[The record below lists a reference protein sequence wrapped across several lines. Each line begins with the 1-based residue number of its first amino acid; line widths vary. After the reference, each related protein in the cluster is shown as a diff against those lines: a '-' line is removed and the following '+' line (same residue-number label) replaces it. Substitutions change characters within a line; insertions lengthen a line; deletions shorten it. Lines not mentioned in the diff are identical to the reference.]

1 MAEVLATQSHLGMDT
16 TRNNS
21 ATSPL
26 PNPPF
31 VFPVPSA
38 VMSEAHAHG
47 RSSSNLVVTGSRR
60 PASRSRPQ
68 QLSLNA
74 LPAFEFSPSSPSL
87 IDRPPSPPRSPT
99 RKTPPPYHM
108 GGHRR
113 NGSEFVGGDISNG
126 GPVLVSSSPTRNEHS
141 KNHQSDASGHEGGD
155 VAVDGQV
162 SRGTSF
168 VQCEDPPRGQ
178 LDARPTPARRGHAHR
193 RSGAI
198 SNHDLSTIL
207 RPSTDGKGGSAPTTP
222 LDANFQYTPPID
234 RSTSQPATTS
244 TTPSIP
250 ITEGK
255 SSSTSEQLRARAV
268 EFSDVLEYIP
278 RPLSTIS
285 SETSSSMSTIRAS
298 HSVTNS
304 ITSLAN
310 GGISSSPPAAPP
322 RSRPEPALEQDQ
334 VRARPSTAGP
344 PASFPSGIVRWDSS
358 EIETLMHRPSTAP
371 IVNPPTPS
379 DEITGVEP
387 LQRVSPT
394 TEQPQFSLF
403 SGSSISAS
411 ELNAAATVSAASNL
425 QQLRRRSSSSLNS
438 PTIRPR
444 TSPEPKVTKR
454 QRKRKSLADLLSRK
468 AKQEKQRDDLVSRR
482 SPTPPLRKS
491 SLEAELSLDD
501 FDFDNDTTFVTE
513 TASPNASRLASL
525 QADSLS
531 SRSEELGPL
540 ADGHSASM
548 LDIDAALGSLET
560 PSSGPVFEDVVG
572 AGTSTKRRM
581 HSSGVTGGFAGPGM
595 HYHRRAESAPE
606 LDAIDRSRFG
616 FPRLGSD
623 PAMAIE
629 EEEEE
634 EEEEADEEA
643 ANAATIQI
651 GLGVNIVEAASAHD
665 EPIQRRRRRTKSG
678 TSLKTGSPQQHC
690 AEGFESI
697 EIVGADEEPRFS
709 VVTKSSDES
718 TITPTLSHDP
728 FETRPASAPF
738 DLVMPTP
745 ALTFGTS
752 ETPSVVSSPD
762 FNQTSFDVPRIH
774 TANSSITDRATL
786 NSNRTGENSMG
797 VHSSVDD
804 VPSLTSS
811 ASTMSAR
818 QPRVSSSTNTFSSA
832 ERSSSLSAAVPTRT
846 RPVSA
851 GKRASLASL
860 SRLVGSSYNRS
871 KLNIEM
877 SAPPDSDEPTEKKKG
892 HRMSRLMKFWKSK
905 DKRSAS

>member
-31 VFPVPSA
+31 VFPITSDI
-38 VMSEAHAHG
+38 MNEAHAHG
-47 RSSSNLVVTGSRR
+47 RSASNLVVTGSRR

-74 LPAFEFSPSSPSL
+74 LPAFEFSPSTPSL
-87 IDRPPSPPRSPT
+87 VERPPSPPRSPS

-141 KNHQSDASGHEGGD
+141 KPHQRDTSGHGDND

-162 SRGTSF
+162 SRGTTF
-168 VQCEDPPRGQ
+168 LQCEDPLHSQ
-178 LDARPTPARRGHAHR
+178 LNARPTPARRGHAHR

-207 RPSTDGKGGSAPTTP
+207 RPSTDGKGSSAPTTP
-222 LDANFQYTPPID
+222 LDGNFQYTPPVDQSI
-234 RSTSQPATTS
+234 SQPTTTS
-244 TTPSIP
+244 TTPSVP
-250 ITEGK
+250 MTEGE
-255 SSSTSEQLRARAV
+255 SLSTSEELRSRAV

-285 SETSSSMSTIRAS
+285 SETSSSMSTVRAS

-304 ITSLAN
+304 ITSLVS
-310 GGISSSPPAAPP
+310 GGTSSPPPAVSP
-322 RSRPEPALEQDQ
+322 RSRPGLALEQDQ
-334 VRARPSTAGP
+334 VRARPSTSGP
-344 PASFPSGIVRWDSS
+344 PASLPSGIVRWESS
-358 EIETLMHRPSTAP
+358 GIKTLTERPSTAP
-371 IVNPPTPS
+371 TANPPTPPE
-379 DEITGVEP
+379 EITRVEP
-387 LQRVSPT
+387 LQMVSPA
-394 TEQPQFSLF
+394 TEQPHISLF
-403 SGSSISAS
+403 SKPGIPDS
-411 ELNAAATVSAASNL
+411 ELNAAITVPAASNL
-425 QQLRRRSSSSLNS
+425 QQLRRRSSSSLN
-438 PTIRPR
+438 PATIRPR

-468 AKQEKQRDDLVSRR
+468 AKQEKQRDELVSRR

-491 SLEAELSLDD
+491 SLEPELSLDD
-501 FDFDNDTTFVTE
+501 FDFDDDATFVTE
-513 TASPNASRLASL
+513 TATPIESGLASL
-525 QADSLS
+525 QTESS
-531 SRSEELGPL
+531 TSRSEELSPL
-540 ADGHSASM
+540 ADGPSTSM
-548 LDIDAALGSLET
+548 LDIDAALGSPET
-560 PSSGPVFEDVVG
+560 QSSGPAFDDVVG

-616 FPRLGSD
+616 FPRLGSN

-634 EEEEADEEA
+634 DEEADDGA
-643 ANAATIQI
+643 SNGVASQI
-651 GLGVNIVEAASAHD
+651 GLGVNIVEAASTHD

-678 TSLKTGSPQQHC
+678 TPIKTESPQQRY
-690 AEGFESI
+690 AEGFGSV

-728 FETRPASAPF
+728 LETRPASAPF

-762 FNQTSFDVPRIH
+762 FNQTSFDVPRMH

-832 ERSSSLSAAVPTRT
+832 ERSSSLSAAVPTRM

-860 SRLVGSSYNRS
+860 TRLVGSSHNRS
-871 KLNIEM
+871 KLQFEI
-877 SAPPDSDEPTEKKKG
+877 SAPPDSDEPIEKKKG
-892 HRMSRLMKFWKSK
+892 NRMSRLKFWKSK
-905 DKRSAS
+905 DKRSSS

>member
-16 TRNNS
+16 TRNHS
-21 ATSPL
+21 STGPL

-31 VFPVPSA
+31 VFPVPSD
-38 VMSEAHAHG
+38 VTSEAHAHG
-47 RSSSNLVVTGSRR
+47 RSTSNLVITGSRR

-74 LPAFEFSPSSPSL
+74 LPAFEFSPSSPSP
-87 IDRPPSPPRSPT
+87 IDRPHSPPRSPT

-141 KNHQSDASGHEGGD
+141 KSHQSDATGHEGGD
-155 VAVDGQV
+155 LASDGQGH
-162 SRGTSF
+162 RATSF
-168 VQCEDPPRGQ
+168 LQYEDPPRSQ
-178 LDARPTPARRGHAHR
+178 LDARTTPGRRGHAHR

-198 SNHDLSTIL
+198 SSHDLSTIL
-207 RPSTDGKGGSAPTTP
+207 RPSTDGKSGSAPTTP
-222 LDANFQYTPPID
+222 LDTSFQHTHPLDQSI
-234 RSTSQPATTS
+234 SQPTTTC
-244 TTPSIP
+244 TTPSMP
-250 ITEGK
+250 MTEVK
-255 SSSTSEQLRARAV
+255 SSNTSEQSRARAV

-304 ITSLAN
+304 ITSLVS
-310 GGISSSPPAAPP
+310 GGTSSSPSAASP

-334 VRARPSTAGP
+334 IRARPSTAGP
-344 PASFPSGIVRWDSS
+344 PTSFPSGITRWDSADGK
-358 EIETLMHRPSTAP
+358 TLMHRPSTAP
-371 IVNPPTPS
+371 TENPPTLS
-379 DEITGVEP
+379 DDITRVEP
-387 LQRVSPT
+387 SQRVSPT
-394 TEQPQFSLF
+394 TEQPHISLF
-403 SGSSISAS
+403 SGSSMLDS
-411 ELNAAATVSAASNL
+411 EQNAATTVSVVSNL
-425 QQLRRRSSSSLNS
+425 QQLRRRPS
-438 PTIRPR
+438 PSVNPATIRPR
-444 TSPEPKVTKR
+444 TSPEPKITKR

-468 AKQEKQRDDLVSRR
+468 AKQEKQRDDSVSRR

-491 SLEAELSLDD
+491 PLEAELSLDD

-513 TASPNASRLASL
+513 TASPNASGLASL
-525 QADSLS
+525 QTDSS
-531 SRSEELGPL
+531 ASRSEVFVPL
-540 ADGHSASM
+540 ADCHSVSM
-548 LDIDAALGSLET
+548 LDLDAALGSLET
-560 PSSGPVFEDVVG
+560 PSSGPAFDDVVG

-623 PAMAIE
+623 PSMAIE

-634 EEEEADEEA
+634 EDDDEAV
-643 ANAATIQI
+643 ANAATTQI
-651 GLGVNIVEAASAHD
+651 GLGVNIVEAASMHD
-665 EPIQRRRRRTKSG
+665 EPIQRRRRRTKPG
-678 TSLKTGSPQQHC
+678 NPLKTESPQQHYE
-690 AEGFESI
+690 EGFGSI

-728 FETRPASAPF
+728 LETRPASAPF
-738 DLVMPTP
+738 ELIMPTP

-774 TANSSITDRATL
+774 TATSSITDRATL
-786 NSNRTGENSMG
+786 SSNRTGENSMG

-832 ERSSSLSAAVPTRT
+832 ERSSSLSAAIPART

-877 SAPPDSDEPTEKKKG
+877 SAPPDSDEPVEKKKG
-892 HRMSRLMKFWKSK
+892 HRISRLMKFWKSK
-905 DKRSAS
+905 EKRSAS

>member
-1 MAEVLATQSHLGMDT
+1 MAEVLGTQSHLGMDT
-16 TRNNS
+16 ARNNS
-21 ATSPL
+21 STTPL

-31 VFPVPSA
+31 VFPIPSD
-38 VMSEAHAHG
+38 VTSEGHAHG

-74 LPAFEFSPSSPSL
+74 LPAFEFSLSSPSP
-87 IDRPPSPPRSPT
+87 IDRPPSPPRSPA

-126 GPVLVSSSPTRNEHS
+126 GPVLVSSSPTRKEHS
-141 KNHQSDASGHEGGD
+141 RSHHSEASEHDGGG

-162 SRGTSF
+162 SVGT
-168 VQCEDPPRGQ
+168 DPPRSQ
-178 LDARPTPARRGHAHR
+178 LDARPTQARRGHAHR

-222 LDANFQYTPPID
+222 LDANFQHTPPMNQSI
-234 RSTSQPATTS
+234 SQPTTTC

-250 ITEGK
+250 MTEGK
-255 SSSTSEQLRARAV
+255 SSSNSEQLRARAV

-304 ITSLAN
+304 ITSLVS
-310 GGISSSPPAAPP
+310 GGTSSSPSAPSP

-344 PASFPSGIVRWDSS
+344 STSFPSGFTKWDSADMK
-358 EIETLMHRPSTAP
+358 TLMDHPSTAP
-371 IVNPPTPS
+371 TENPPTLS
-379 DEITGVEP
+379 DESTIVEP
-387 LQRVSPT
+387 LQMESST
-394 TEQPQFSLF
+394 TEQPHIGLF
-403 SGSSISAS
+403 SGSSTSDS
-411 ELNAAATVSAASNL
+411 VLNAATTLSVASNL
-425 QQLRRRSSSSLNS
+425 QQLRRRPSSSPNS
-438 PTIRPR
+438 ATIRPR

-468 AKQEKQRDDLVSRR
+468 AKQEKQRDHLVSRR

-501 FDFDNDTTFVTE
+501 FDFDNDTTYVTE
-513 TASPNASRLASL
+513 TASPDASGLASL
-525 QADSLS
+525 QTDSS
-531 SRSEELGPL
+531 ASRSEEFVPL
-540 ADGHSASM
+540 ADCHSASM

-560 PSSGPVFEDVVG
+560 PSSGPAFEDVVG

-634 EEEEADEEA
+634 EEADE
-643 ANAATIQI
+643 AATATATTQI
-651 GLGVNIVEAASAHD
+651 GLGVNIVEAASMHD

-678 TSLKTGSPQQHC
+678 TLLKTESPQQRYE
-690 AEGFESI
+690 EGLGSI
-697 EIVGADEEPRFS
+697 EIVDADEEPRFS

-728 FETRPASAPF
+728 LETRPASDPF
-738 DLVMPTP
+738 DVIMPTP

-786 NSNRTGENSMG
+786 SSNRTGENSMG
-797 VHSSVDD
+797 VHSSDD

-832 ERSSSLSAAVPTRT
+832 ERSSSLSATVPPRT

-877 SAPPDSDEPTEKKKG
+877 SAPPDSDEPVEKKKG
-892 HRMSRLMKFWKSK
+892 HRISRLMKFWKSK
-905 DKRSAS
+905 EKRLAS

>member
-31 VFPVPSA
+31 VFPVPSEL
-38 VMSEAHAHG
+38 MNEAHAHG
-47 RSSSNLVVTGSRR
+47 RSSSNLVITGSRR

-74 LPAFEFSPSSPSL
+74 LPAFEFSPSTPSSVE
-87 IDRPPSPPRSPT
+87 RPPSPPHSPS

-126 GPVLVSSSPTRNEHS
+126 GPVLVSSSPTWNEHP
-141 KNHQSDASGHEGGD
+141 KPHQRDQSGHGDND

-162 SRGTSF
+162 TRDTAF
-168 VQCEDPPRGQ
+168 LQCEETLHPQ
-178 LDARPTPARRGHAHR
+178 LDVRPTPARRGHAHR

-198 SNHDLSTIL
+198 SSHDLSTIL
-207 RPSTDGKGGSAPTTP
+207 RPSTDVKGGSAPTTP
-222 LDANFQYTPPID
+222 LDGNFQYTPPVDQSI
-234 RSTSQPATTS
+234 SQPATTS
-244 TTPSIP
+244 TRPSMP
-250 ITEGK
+250 MTEGK
-255 SSSTSEQLRARAV
+255 SLSTSEELRSRAV

-285 SETSSSMSTIRAS
+285 SETSSSMSTVRAS

-304 ITSLAN
+304 ITSLVS
-310 GGISSSPPAAPP
+310 GGTSSPPPAVSP
-322 RSRPEPALEQDQ
+322 RSRPGPALEQDQ
-334 VRARPSTAGP
+334 IRARPSTAGP
-344 PASFPSGIVRWDSS
+344 PASLSPGIVRWDSS
-358 EIETLMHRPSTAP
+358 DIKTPMERPSTAP
-371 IVNPPTPS
+371 TENPPTPPE
-379 DEITGVEP
+379 EITVVEP
-387 LQRVSPT
+387 LQRVSQT
-394 TEQPQFSLF
+394 TGQPHISLF
-403 SGSSISAS
+403 SRPSISDS
-411 ELNAAATVSAASNL
+411 ELNTTTTMSTTANL
-425 QQLRRRSSSSLNS
+425 QQLRRRSSASLN
-438 PTIRPR
+438 PATIRPR

-454 QRKRKSLADLLSRK
+454 QRKRMSLADLLSRK
-468 AKQEKQRDDLVSRR
+468 AKQDKQRDDLVSRR

-491 SLEAELSLDD
+491 SREPELSLDD
-501 FDFDNDTTFVTE
+501 FDIDNDATFVTG
-513 TASPNASRLASL
+513 TASPNDSGLASH
-525 QADSLS
+525 QMDSS
-531 SRSEELGPL
+531 ATRSDEYGPL
-540 ADGHSASM
+540 ADGPSTSM
-548 LDIDAALGSLET
+548 LDIDAALRSPET
-560 PSSGPVFEDVVG
+560 QSSGPAFDDVVG
-572 AGTSTKRRM
+572 ASNSTKRRM

-616 FPRLGSD
+616 FPRLGSN

-634 EEEEADEEA
+634 EEEADDGA
-643 ANAATIQI
+643 SNAAATQI
-651 GLGVNIVEAASAHD
+651 GLGVNIVEAASTHD
-665 EPIQRRRRRTKSG
+665 EPIQRRRRRAKSG
-678 TSLKTGSPQQHC
+678 TPLKTESPQQHY
-690 AEGFESI
+690 AEDFRSV

-728 FETRPASAPF
+728 LEPRPASAPF

-762 FNQTSFDVPRIH
+762 FNQTSFDVPRMH

-797 VHSSVDD
+797 VHSSLDD

-811 ASTMSAR
+811 ASTTSAR

-832 ERSSSLSAAVPTRT
+832 ERSSSLSAAAPTRM

-860 SRLVGSSYNRS
+860 TRLVGSSHNRS
-871 KLNIEM
+871 KLQFEI
-877 SAPPDSDEPTEKKKG
+877 SAPPDSDEPIEKKKG
-892 HRMSRLMKFWKSK
+892 NRMSRLKFWKSK
-905 DKRSAS
+905 DKRSSS

>member
-31 VFPVPSA
+31 VFPVPSDIA
-38 VMSEAHAHG
+38 SEAHAHR

-60 PASRSRPQ
+60 PASRSKPQ

-74 LPAFEFSPSSPSL
+74 LPAFDFSPSSPSL
-87 IDRPPSPPRSPT
+87 VDRPPSPPRSPA

-126 GPVLVSSSPTRNEHS
+126 GPVLVSSSPTRSEHS
-141 KNHQSDASGHEGGD
+141 KSHRRDTSGHGGGD
-155 VAVDGQV
+155 LAVDGQV
-162 SRGTSF
+162 SHGTSF
-168 VQCEDPPRGQ
+168 LQYEDPAHCQ
-178 LDARPTPARRGHAHR
+178 SDARPTPARRGHAHR

-222 LDANFQYTPPID
+222 LDANFQHTPPM
-234 RSTSQPATTS
+234 RESTSQPTTTS

-250 ITEGK
+250 MIEGK
-255 SSSTSEQLRARAV
+255 PSSTSDQFRARAV

-285 SETSSSMSTIRAS
+285 SETSSSMSTVRAS
-298 HSVTNS
+298 HSLTNS
-304 ITSLAN
+304 ITSLVN
-310 GGISSSPPAAPP
+310 SGTSSSPPAASPP
-322 RSRPEPALEQDQ
+322 SPPEPALEQDQ
-334 VRARPSTAGP
+334 LRARPSTAGP
-344 PASFPSGIVRWDSS
+344 PAPLPSGIVRWDSS
-358 EIETLMHRPSTAP
+358 DIKTLMDRPSTAP
-371 IVNPPTPS
+371 TLSPPALS
-379 DEITGVEP
+379 DEITRVEST
-387 LQRVSPT
+387 QRMSPT
-394 TEQPQFSLF
+394 TKQPHISLF
-403 SGSSISAS
+403 SGSSISDS
-411 ELNAAATVSAASNL
+411 ELNSAATVSAASNL
-425 QQLRRRSSSSLNS
+425 QQLRRRPSSSLNS
-438 PTIRPR
+438 ATIRPR

-468 AKQEKQRDDLVSRR
+468 AKQEKQRDDLISRR

-491 SLEAELSLDD
+491 SLDAELSLDD
-501 FDFDNDTTFVTE
+501 FDFDNDTTFVTTTVSSNE
-513 TASPNASRLASL
+513 LGLASL
-525 QADSLS
+525 QTDSS
-531 SRSEELGPL
+531 ASISEEFGPL
-540 ADGHSASM
+540 ADGNSASM

-560 PSSGPVFEDVVG
+560 PSSGPAFEDVVG

-634 EEEEADEEA
+634 EADEEA
-643 ANAATIQI
+643 GNAATTQT
-651 GLGVNIVEAASAHD
+651 GLGVNIVEAASTHD
-665 EPIQRRRRRTKSG
+665 EPIQRRRRRTKLE
-678 TSLKTGSPQQHC
+678 TPLKTGSPQQHY
-690 AEGFESI
+690 ADNFGSI

-728 FETRPASAPF
+728 LETRPSSATF

-811 ASTMSAR
+811 ASTVSAR

-877 SAPPDSDEPTEKKKG
+877 SAPPDADEPTEKKKG

-905 DKRSAS
+905 EKRSSS

>member
-16 TRNNS
+16 TRNNGD
-21 ATSPL
+21 TSPL

-31 VFPVPSA
+31 VFPVPSD
-38 VMSEAHAHG
+38 VTSEAHAHG

-60 PASRSRPQ
+60 PAFRSRPQ

-87 IDRPPSPPRSPT
+87 TDRPPSPPRSPA
-99 RKTPPPYHM
+99 RNTPPPYHI

-126 GPVLVSSSPTRNEHS
+126 GPVLVSSSPTRNVHS
-141 KNHQSDASGHEGGD
+141 KDPSEHEGGD

-162 SRGTSF
+162 SRGT
-168 VQCEDPPRGQ
+168 DPPRSQ

-207 RPSTDGKGGSAPTTP
+207 RPSPDGKGGSAPTTP
-222 LDANFQYTPPID
+222 LDASFQHTPLTHQSI
-234 RSTSQPATTS
+234 SQPTTTC

-250 ITEGK
+250 TTEGN
-255 SSSTSEQLRARAV
+255 SSSTSERLQGRAV

-304 ITSLAN
+304 ITSLVN
-310 GGISSSPPAAPP
+310 GGTSSPPPAVSP
-322 RSRPEPALEQDQ
+322 RSRSEPALEQDQ

-344 PASFPSGIVRWDSS
+344 PASFPSGIARWNSADV
-358 EIETLMHRPSTAP
+358 ETMMNRPSTAP
-371 IVNPPTPS
+371 TGNPPAPP
-379 DEITGVEP
+379 DEITRVET

-394 TEQPQFSLF
+394 AEQPHISLF
-403 SGSSISAS
+403 LGSGISDS
-411 ELNAAATVSAASNL
+411 ELNAAATVSVASNL
-425 QQLRRRSSSSLNS
+425 QQPRRRPNSSLNS
-438 PTIRPR
+438 AAIRPR

-468 AKQEKQRDDLVSRR
+468 AKQEKKRDDLVSRR
-482 SPTPPLRKS
+482 SPTPPMRKS

-501 FDFDNDTTFVTE
+501 FDFDNDTTFVTG
-513 TASPNASRLASL
+513 TASPNTSGLASL
-525 QADSLS
+525 QTDSS
-531 SRSEELGPL
+531 AARSEEFGPL
-540 ADGHSASM
+540 ADGNSASM

-560 PSSGPVFEDVVG
+560 PSSGPAFEDVVG

-629 EEEEE
+629 EEEEG

-643 ANAATIQI
+643 ANAATTQI
-651 GLGVNIVEAASAHD
+651 GLGVNIVEAANTHD

-678 TSLKTGSPQQHC
+678 TPLKTGSPQQLHT
-690 AEGFESI
+690 EGFGPI

-718 TITPTLSHDP
+718 TVTPTLSHDP

-738 DLVMPTP
+738 DFVMPTP

-818 QPRVSSSTNTFSSA
+818 QPRISSSTNTCSSA
-832 ERSSSLSAAVPTRT
+832 ERSSSLSAAVPART

-877 SAPPDSDEPTEKKKG
+877 SAPPDSDEPIEKKKG
-892 HRMSRLMKFWKSK
+892 HRMSRLIRFWKSK
-905 DKRSAS
+905 EKRSAS

>member
-1 MAEVLATQSHLGMDT
+1 MAEVLAAQSHLGMDT

-31 VFPVPSA
+31 VFPVPSDA
-38 VMSEAHAHG
+38 MSEAHAHG

-74 LPAFEFSPSSPSL
+74 LPAFDFSPSSPSL
-87 IDRPPSPPRSPT
+87 VDRPPSPPRSPT

-126 GPVLVSSSPTRNEHS
+126 GPVLVSSSPTRSEHS
-141 KNHQSDASGHEGGD
+141 KSHRRDASGHGGVD
-155 VAVDGQV
+155 AAVDGQV
-162 SRGTSF
+162 SRDTSF
-168 VQCEDPPRGQ
+168 AQCEDPPHCQ
-178 LDARPTPARRGHAHR
+178 PDARPTPARRGHAHR

-207 RPSTDGKGGSAPTTP
+207 RPSTDGNGGSAPPTP
-222 LDANFQYTPPID
+222 LDAQFQHTPPMD
-234 RSTSQPATTS
+234 ESTSQSPTAS
-244 TTPSIP
+244 ATPSMP
-250 ITEGK
+250 STEGK
-255 SSSTSEQLRARAV
+255 SSSTCDQFRARAV

-298 HSVTNS
+298 HSLTNS
-304 ITSLAN
+304 ITSLVN
-310 GGISSSPPAAPP
+310 GGTSSSPPAVSP
-322 RSRPEPALEQDQ
+322 RSRPEPALEQDE

-344 PASFPSGIVRWDSS
+344 PAPFPSGIVRWDSS
-358 EIETLMHRPSTAP
+358 DIKTMMHRPSTAP
-371 IVNPPTPS
+371 TVNPPTPS
-379 DEITGVEP
+379 DEITRVEP
-387 LQRVSPT
+387 LQRMSPT
-394 TEQPQFSLF
+394 IEQPHISLF
-403 SGSSISAS
+403 SGSSILDS

-425 QQLRRRSSSSLNS
+425 QQLRRRPSSSLNS
-438 PTIRPR
+438 ATIRPR

-468 AKQEKQRDDLVSRR
+468 AKQGKQRDDLVSCR

-513 TASPNASRLASL
+513 TASPDASGLASL
-525 QADSLS
+525 QTDSS
-531 SRSEELGPL
+531 ASNSEDFGPL

-560 PSSGPVFEDVVG
+560 PSSGPAFEDVVG

-606 LDAIDRSRFG
+606 LDTIDRSRFG

-634 EEEEADEEA
+634 EEADEEA
-643 ANAATIQI
+643 GNAATTQT
-651 GLGVNIVEAASAHD
+651 GLGVNIVEAASTYD
-665 EPIQRRRRRTKSG
+665 EPIQRRRRRTKLE
-678 TSLKTGSPQQHC
+678 TPLKTGSPQQRY
-690 AEGFESI
+690 AEDFGSI

-728 FETRPASAPF
+728 LETRPASAPF

-745 ALTFGTS
+745 ALTFRTS

-786 NSNRTGENSMG
+786 NSNRTGENCMG

-832 ERSSSLSAAVPTRT
+832 ERSSSLSAAVPART

-860 SRLVGSSYNRS
+860 TRLVGSSYNRS

-905 DKRSAS
+905 EKRSSS

>member
-1 MAEVLATQSHLGMDT
+1 MAAVLPTQSHLGMDT
-16 TRNNS
+16 TRNHS
-21 ATSPL
+21 STTPL

-31 VFPVPSA
+31 VFPVPSDIT
-38 VMSEAHAHG
+38 SEAHAHG

-60 PASRSRPQ
+60 PTSRSRPQ

-74 LPAFEFSPSSPSL
+74 LPAFEFSPSSPSP
-87 IDRPPSPPRSPT
+87 IDRPSSPPRSPS
-99 RKTPPPYHM
+99 RRTPPPYHM

-126 GPVLVSSSPTRNEHS
+126 GPVLVSSSPTRNEYFQS
-141 KNHQSDASGHEGGD
+141 HQSDATGHEGGD

-162 SRGTSF
+162 SRATSF
-168 VQCEDPPRGQ
+168 LQCEDPPRCQ
-178 LDARPTPARRGHAHR
+178 PDARPTPARRGHAHR

-222 LDANFQYTPPID
+222 LDANFQHTPPID
-234 RSTSQPATTS
+234 QSISQPTTPC
-244 TTPSIP
+244 TTPSMLM
-250 ITEGK
+250 TEGK
-255 SSSTSEQLRARAV
+255 PSSTSEQLRARAV

-304 ITSLAN
+304 ITSFVS
-310 GGISSSPPAAPP
+310 GGTSSSPSAASP

-344 PASFPSGIVRWDSS
+344 PTSFPSGIARWDSAD
-358 EIETLMHRPSTAP
+358 IKTLIHRPSTAP
-371 IVNPPTPS
+371 TENPPTPS
-379 DEITGVEP
+379 DEITRVEP

-394 TEQPQFSLF
+394 TEKPHISLF
-403 SGSSISAS
+403 SGSSISNS
-411 ELNAAATVSAASNL
+411 ELHAATTVSVASNL
-425 QQLRRRSSSSLNS
+425 QQLRRRPVSSLNS
-438 PTIRPR
+438 ATIRPR

-468 AKQEKQRDDLVSRR
+468 AKQEKQRDDSINRR

-513 TASPNASRLASL
+513 TASPNASGLASL
-525 QADSLS
+525 QTDSS
-531 SRSEELGPL
+531 ASRSEEFVPL
-540 ADGHSASM
+540 ADFHSASM

-560 PSSGPVFEDVVG
+560 PSSGPAFEDVVG

-634 EEEEADEEA
+634 EEEADEPA
-643 ANAATIQI
+643 ANTATIQI
-651 GLGVNIVEAASAHD
+651 GLGVNIVEAASMHD
-665 EPIQRRRRRTKSG
+665 EPIQRRRRRRSPG
-678 TSLKTGSPQQHC
+678 TTLKTGSPQQRYE
-690 AEGFESI
+690 EGLGSI

-709 VVTKSSDES
+709 MVTKSSDES

-728 FETRPASAPF
+728 LETRPASAPF
-738 DLVMPTP
+738 DSMMPTP

-752 ETPSVVSSPD
+752 EAPSVVSSPD

-786 NSNRTGENSMG
+786 SSNRTGENSMG

-832 ERSSSLSAAVPTRT
+832 ERSSSFSAAVSPRT

-877 SAPPDSDEPTEKKKG
+877 SAPPDSDEPIEKKKG
-892 HRMSRLMKFWKSK
+892 HRISRLMKFWKSK
-905 DKRSAS
+905 EKRAAS

>member
-21 ATSPL
+21 DASPL

-31 VFPVPSA
+31 VFPVPSD
-38 VMSEAHAHG
+38 VTSEAHAHG

-87 IDRPPSPPRSPT
+87 IDRPPSPPRSPA
-99 RKTPPPYHM
+99 RSTPPPYHI

-126 GPVLVSSSPTRNEHS
+126 GPVLVSSSPTRNVHS
-141 KNHQSDASGHEGGD
+141 KDASEHEGDD

-162 SRGTSF
+162 SRGT
-168 VQCEDPPRGQ
+168 DPPRSQ
-178 LDARPTPARRGHAHR
+178 LDARPTPGRRGHAHR

-207 RPSTDGKGGSAPTTP
+207 RPSADGKGGSAPTTP
-222 LDANFQYTPPID
+222 LDASFQHTPPINQ
-234 RSTSQPATTS
+234 SISQPTTTC

-255 SSSTSEQLRARAV
+255 SSSTSEQLRGRAV

-298 HSVTNS
+298 HSVSNS
-304 ITSLAN
+304 ITSLVN
-310 GGISSSPPAAPP
+310 GGTSSSPPAVSP

-358 EIETLMHRPSTAP
+358 DVETMTNRPSTAP
-371 IVNPPTPS
+371 TVNPPAPS
-379 DEITGVEP
+379 DEITRVETS
-387 LQRVSPT
+387 QRVSPT
-394 TEQPQFSLF
+394 AEQPHISLF
-403 SGSSISAS
+403 SGSGISDS
-411 ELNAAATVSAASNL
+411 ELNAAATVSVASNL
-425 QQLRRRSSSSLNS
+425 QQPRRRPSSSLNS
-438 PTIRPR
+438 AAIRPR

-482 SPTPPLRKS
+482 SPTPPMRKS

-513 TASPNASRLASL
+513 TASPNTSGLASL
-525 QADSLS
+525 QTDSS
-531 SRSEELGPL
+531 APRSEEFGPL

-560 PSSGPVFEDVVG
+560 PSSGPAFEDIVG

-634 EEEEADEEA
+634 EEAVEEA
-643 ANAATIQI
+643 ANAGTTQT
-651 GLGVNIVEAASAHD
+651 GLGVNIVEAASTHD

-678 TSLKTGSPQQHC
+678 TPLKTGSPQQLST
-690 AEGFESI
+690 EGFGPI

-709 VVTKSSDES
+709 VVTKSSDDS

-728 FETRPASAPF
+728 FETRPASAPLDF
-738 DLVMPTP
+738 VMPTP

-818 QPRVSSSTNTFSSA
+818 QPRISSSTNTCSSA
-832 ERSSSLSAAVPTRT
+832 ERSSSLSAAVPART

-877 SAPPDSDEPTEKKKG
+877 SAPPDSDEPIEKKKG
-892 HRMSRLMKFWKSK
+892 HRMSRLIRFWKSK
-905 DKRSAS
+905 EKRSAS

>member
-1 MAEVLATQSHLGMDT
+1 MAEVLATHSHLGMDT

-31 VFPVPSA
+31 VFPVPSD
-38 VMSEAHAHG
+38 VMNDAHAHG

-74 LPAFEFSPSSPSL
+74 LPAFEFSPSTPSL
-87 IDRPPSPPRSPT
+87 VDRPPSPPRSPS

-126 GPVLVSSSPTRNEHS
+126 GPVLVSSSPTRNEYS
-141 KNHQSDASGHEGGD
+141 KPHQRDTSGHGDND

-162 SRGTSF
+162 SRGTAF
-168 VQCEDPPRGQ
+168 LQCEDPLHSQ

-198 SNHDLSTIL
+198 SSHDLSTIL

-222 LDANFQYTPPID
+222 LDGIFQHTPPADQSI
-234 RSTSQPATTS
+234 SQPATTS
-244 TTPSIP
+244 TTPSVP
-250 ITEGK
+250 MTEGK
-255 SSSTSEQLRARAV
+255 SLSTSEELRSRAV

-285 SETSSSMSTIRAS
+285 SETSSSMSTVRAS

-304 ITSLAN
+304 ITSLVS
-310 GGISSSPPAAPP
+310 GGTSSPPSAVSP
-322 RSRPEPALEQDQ
+322 RSRPGPALEQDQ

-344 PASFPSGIVRWDSS
+344 SASFPPGTVRWDSS
-358 EIETLMHRPSTAP
+358 GIKTLMERPSTAP
-371 IVNPPTPS
+371 TVNPPTPPE
-379 DEITGVEP
+379 EITRVEP

-394 TEQPQFSLF
+394 TEQPHISLF
-403 SGSSISAS
+403 SRPSISDS
-411 ELNAAATVSAASNL
+411 ELNTTTTMSTTSNL
-425 QQLRRRSSSSLNS
+425 QQLRRRSSSPLN
-438 PTIRPR
+438 PATIRPR

-491 SLEAELSLDD
+491 SREPELSLDD
-501 FDFDNDTTFVTE
+501 FDFDNDATIVTG
-513 TASPNASRLASL
+513 TATRNDSGLASL
-525 QADSLS
+525 QTDSS
-531 SRSEELGPL
+531 ASRSEEFGLL
-540 ADGHSASM
+540 ADGLSTSM
-548 LDIDAALGSLET
+548 LDIDAALRSPET
-560 PSSGPVFEDVVG
+560 QSSGPAFDDVVG
-572 AGTSTKRRM
+572 AGTNTKRRM

-616 FPRLGSD
+616 FPRLGSN

-634 EEEEADEEA
+634 EEADDGA
-643 ANAATIQI
+643 SNAVATQI
-651 GLGVNIVEAASAHD
+651 GLGVNIVEAASTHD

-678 TSLKTGSPQQHC
+678 TPLKTESPQQHY
-690 AEGFESI
+690 AEDFGSV

-728 FETRPASAPF
+728 LETRPASAPF

-762 FNQTSFDVPRIH
+762 FNQTSFDVPRMH

-797 VHSSVDD
+797 VHSSLDD

-811 ASTMSAR
+811 ASTTSAR

-832 ERSSSLSAAVPTRT
+832 ERSSSLSAAVPTRM

-860 SRLVGSSYNRS
+860 TRLVGSSHNRS
-871 KLNIEM
+871 KLQFEI
-877 SAPPDSDEPTEKKKG
+877 SASPDSDEPIEKKKG
-892 HRMSRLMKFWKSK
+892 NRMSRLKFWKSK
-905 DKRSAS
+905 DKRSSS

>member
-21 ATSPL
+21 ATPPL

-31 VFPVPSA
+31 VFPVPSDA
-38 VMSEAHAHG
+38 MNEAHGHG

-74 LPAFEFSPSSPSL
+74 LPAFEFSPSTPSL
-87 IDRPPSPPRSPT
+87 VERPPSPPRSPS

-141 KNHQSDASGHEGGD
+141 KPHQRDTSGHGD
-155 VAVDGQV
+155 NHVAVDSQV
-162 SRGTSF
+162 SRGTTF
-168 VQCEDPPRGQ
+168 LQCEDPLHSQ

-198 SNHDLSTIL
+198 SSHDLSTIL

-222 LDANFQYTPPID
+222 LDGNFQHTPPVDQSI
-234 RSTSQPATTS
+234 SQPTTTS
-244 TTPSIP
+244 TTPTVP
-250 ITEGK
+250 MTEGK
-255 SSSTSEQLRARAV
+255 SLSTSEDLRSRAV

-285 SETSSSMSTIRAS
+285 SETSSSMSTVLAS
-298 HSVTNS
+298 HSLTNS
-304 ITSLAN
+304 ITSLVS
-310 GGISSSPPAAPP
+310 GGTSSPPPAVSP
-322 RSRPEPALEQDQ
+322 RSRPGLALEQDQ
-334 VRARPSTAGP
+334 IRARPSTAGP
-344 PASFPSGIVRWDSS
+344 SASFPPGIVRLDSS
-358 EIETLMHRPSTAP
+358 GIKTLMERPSTAP
-371 IVNPPTPS
+371 TVKSPTPP
-379 DEITGVEP
+379 EEVTRVEP
-387 LQRVSPT
+387 LQRVSPA
-394 TEQPQFSLF
+394 TEQPQSSLF
-403 SGSSISAS
+403 SRPGIPNSG
-411 ELNAAATVSAASNL
+411 LKAAATAPAAPNL
-425 QQLRRRSSSSLNS
+425 QQLRRRSSSSLN
-438 PTIRPR
+438 PATIRPR

-482 SPTPPLRKS
+482 SPTPPLRNS
-491 SLEAELSLDD
+491 SLQPELSLDD
-501 FDFDNDTTFVTE
+501 FDFDNDATFVTG
-513 TASPNASRLASL
+513 TDTPNDSGLASL
-525 QADSLS
+525 QTDPLA
-531 SRSEELGPL
+531 SRSEELGSL
-540 ADGHSASM
+540 ADGPPNSM
-548 LDIDAALGSLET
+548 LDIDAALRSPET
-560 PSSGPVFEDVVG
+560 QSSGPAFDDVVG

-616 FPRLGSD
+616 FPRLGSN

-634 EEEEADEEA
+634 EEADDGA
-643 ANAATIQI
+643 SNAAAIQI
-651 GLGVNIVEAASAHD
+651 GLGVNIVEAASTHD

-678 TSLKTGSPQQHC
+678 TPLKTDSPQQHY
-690 AEGFESI
+690 AESYGSV

-728 FETRPASAPF
+728 LETRPASAPF

-762 FNQTSFDVPRIH
+762 FNQTSFDVPRMH

-832 ERSSSLSAAVPTRT
+832 ERSSSLSAAVPARM

-860 SRLVGSSYNRS
+860 SRLVGSSHNKS
-871 KLNIEM
+871 KLQFEI
-877 SAPPDSDEPTEKKKG
+877 SVPPDSDEPVEKKKG
-892 HRMSRLMKFWKSK
+892 NRMSRLKFWKSK
-905 DKRSAS
+905 DKRTSS